1 MQDDVPPLALLYV
14 MRDTPLWVVGSIIT
28 GVIVTF
34 AVGLMLLTRYHYG
47 EDRLKLNNEVAGF
60 KYAVVGVLYAVLL
73 AFVVIAVWEDY
84 SGTED
89 AVRAEAKAAVDLYRV
104 AEVLPEKGAAI
115 RQGITKY
122 VEDVHNASWDAMAV
136 GGRSELVG
144 EDLEELSRQILALDV
159 ESRKEQI
166 LFQHALDLLTTIT
179 DNRNERLDSAN
190 GSVPAVLW
198 FVLVVGGIITL
209 GYPAFFA
216 SSNLIAQVLMT
227 GSLAA
232 LLALTLFLGLAFDF
246 PFTGDPHISKEP
258 FADALLQMD

>member
-14 MRDTPLWVVGSIIT
+14 MRDTPLWLVGLIMTVV
-28 GVIVTF
+28 VVAY
-34 AVGLMLLTRYHYG
+34 AVGLLLLARYRYG

-84 SGTED
+84 SETED

-104 AEVLPEKGAAI
+104 AEALPGKGAAI
-115 RQGITKY
+115 RSGVVKY
-122 VEDVHNASWDAMAV
+122 VQDVRETSWDAMAT
-136 GGRSELVG
+136 GQESELVAQ
-144 EDLEELSRQILALDV
+144 DLRTLSHRILALDV
-159 ESRKEQI
+159 QSRKEQI
-166 LFQHALDLLTTIT
+166 LFQQALDLLTVIT

-190 GSVPAVLW
+190 GSVPGVLW

-216 SSNLIAQVLMT
+216 ASNLVAQVLMT

>member
-14 MRDTPLWVVGSIIT
+14 MRDTPLWLVGLILTVSIVV
-28 GVIVTF
+28 F
-34 AVGLMLLTRYHYG
+34 AVGLMLLTRYRYG

-60 KYAVVGVLYAVLL
+60 KFAVVGVLYAVLL

-84 SGTED
+84 SNTED

-104 AEVLPEKGAAI
+104 AEALPGKGMAI
-115 RQGITKY
+115 REAVIRY
-122 VEDVHNASWDAMAV
+122 VDDVQQKSWDAMALGSQSAIV
-136 GGRSELVG
+136 AK
-144 EDLEELSRQILALDV
+144 DLKALSHQVLALDV

-166 LFQHALDLLTTIT
+166 LFQEALTLLTVIT

-190 GSVPAVLW
+190 GSVPGVLW

-216 SSNLIAQVLMT
+216 ASNLAAQVLMT

-258 FADALLQMD
+258 FADALVQMN

>member
-1 MQDDVPPLALLYV
+1 MDDDASSNVLLYL
-14 MRDTPLWVVGSIIT
+14 MLDTPLWLIGLVVTVVVVGY
-28 GVIVTF
+28 
-34 AVGLMLLTRYHYG
+34 AVGLMLLTRFHYG

-84 SGTED
+84 SQTENS
-89 AVRAEAKAAVDLYRV
+89 VRDESKAAIDLYRV
-104 AEVLPEKGAAI
+104 ASALPEKGTEIQKAI
-115 RQGITKY
+115 RKY
-122 VEDVHNASWDAMAV
+122 TQSVYDTSWDAMAL
-136 GGRSELVG
+136 GGRSERVSR
-144 EDLEELSRQILALDV
+144 DLRELNRAILEQQPSNA
-159 ESRKEQI
+159 KEQV
-166 LFQHALDLLTTIT
+166 LFQSALDLVTVIT

-198 FVLVVGGIITL
+198 FVLLVGGLITL

-216 SSNLIAQVLMT
+216 SSNLIAQILMT